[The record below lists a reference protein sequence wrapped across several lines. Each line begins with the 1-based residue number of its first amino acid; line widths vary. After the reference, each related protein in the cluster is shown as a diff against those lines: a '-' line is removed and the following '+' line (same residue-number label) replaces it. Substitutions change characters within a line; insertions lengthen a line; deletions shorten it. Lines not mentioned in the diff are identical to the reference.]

1 MAVKFKDGHGNVTSR
16 RSMSDQRFRPVWPSE
31 GVGEH
36 TTASSMQ
43 VASARA
49 DKHMSRLTARVAWMS
64 GVLVGRTPS
73 SHAG

>member
-1 MAVKFKDGHGNVTSR
+1 MAVKFRDGHGNVTSR
-16 RSMSDQRFRPVWPSE
+16 RSVSDHRFRPVWPSE
-31 GVGEH
+31 GVGGH